1 MVYFCKYDLE
11 KAILMRIKEI
21 IIIII
26 IIIIIQVGNEQ
37 KSRSV
42 RHGSSG
48 AQNVILAHRVLK
60 VRRTKGA

>member
-11 KAILMRIKEI
+11 KAILMRIKE

>member
-11 KAILMRIKEI
+11 KAILMRIKE
-21 IIIII
+21 II

>member
-11 KAILMRIKEI
+11 KAILMRIKE
-21 IIIII
+21 

>member
-11 KAILMRIKEI
+11 KAILMRIKE
-21 IIIII
+21 I

-60 VRRTKGA
+60 VRRTKSA

>member
-26 IIIIIQVGNEQ
+26 IQVGSEQ

>member
-26 IIIIIQVGNEQ
+26 QVGSEQ

>member
-11 KAILMRIKEI
+11 KAILMRIKE
-21 IIIII
+21 IIII

-60 VRRTKGA
+60 VRRTKSA

>member
-11 KAILMRIKEI
+11 KAILMRIKE
-21 IIIII
+21 II

-48 AQNVILAHRVLK
+48 AQNLILAHRVLK

>member
-11 KAILMRIKEI
+11 KAILMRIKE
-21 IIIII
+21 III

>member
-11 KAILMRIKEI
+11 KAILMRIKE
-21 IIIII
+21 II

-60 VRRTKGA
+60 ERRTKGA

>member
-11 KAILMRIKEI
+11 KVILMRIKE
-21 IIIII
+21 II

>member
-11 KAILMRIKEI
+11 KAILMRIKE
-21 IIIII
+21 III

-48 AQNVILAHRVLK
+48 AQNSILAHRVLK

>member
-26 IIIIIQVGNEQ
+26 IQVGNEQ

-48 AQNVILAHRVLK
+48 SQNVILAHRVLK

>member
-11 KAILMRIKEI
+11 KAILMRIKE
-21 IIIII
+21 II

-48 AQNVILAHRVLK
+48 AQNVILAHRVIK

>member
-26 IIIIIQVGNEQ
+26 QVGSEQ
-37 KSRSV
+37 KSRRV

>member
-11 KAILMRIKEI
+11 KAILMRIKE
-21 IIIII
+21 II

-48 AQNVILAHRVLK
+48 AQNLILAHRVLK
-60 VRRTKGA
+60 VRRKKGA

>member
-11 KAILMRIKEI
+11 KAIMMRIKE
-21 IIIII
+21 IIII

-48 AQNVILAHRVLK
+48 AQNLILAHRVLK